1 MAASPHS
8 SKDTNPISGDE
19 ARLLV
24 TNSRAYTFCLGRA
37 RACFPFLLRPWAR
50 RRPDQLSHGRRLLPS
65 SMLINKPQSKPPQ
78 VLLLLPPPCPVS
90 VSSSLLF
97 LHRSPFI
104 RLCCLCFPLATRPNT
119 SDPVADLCS
128 SLPCSFRRPNHK
140 LIPPPE
146 VVDPAQ
152 GTALF
157 SRNTIDHHGDVAIS
171 NCRDAAPGRLPKAQ
185 NTRWVSAA
193 YHEPISRPDQ
203 TEPG

>member
-1 MAASPHS
+1 MGATPPRSIEPWETIVAIQYVDKQNTIQATTSPASS
-8 SKDTNPISGDE
+8 SSRL
-19 ARLLV
+19 RLLV
-24 TNSRAYTFCLGRA
+24 LA
-37 RACFPFLLRPWAR
+37 
-50 RRPDQLSHGRRLLPS
+50 LP
-65 SMLINKPQSKPPQ
+65 
-78 VLLLLPPPCPVS
+78 
-90 VSSSLLF
+90 
-97 LHRSPFI
+97 SPFI
-104 RLCCLCFPLATRPNT
+104 WLCCLCFSLATRPNT

-157 SRNTIDHHGDVAIS
+157 SRNTIDHHGDVTIS

-185 NTRWVSAA
+185 NTRWVLAA